1 MSNLNRII
9 KFMDVSYFLT
19 LSNSRVTDELLPR
32 IELFLLRY
40 NELPLKIKFKK
51 LSIFFYILMLTRG
64 NLLYSVVKIILF

>member
-1 MSNLNRII
+1 
-9 KFMDVSYFLT
+9 MDVSYFLT
-19 LSNSRVTDELLPR
+19 LSNSQVTDELLPR

>member
-1 MSNLNRII
+1 
-9 KFMDVSYFLT
+9 MDVSYFLT
-19 LSNSRVTDELLPR
+19 LSNSQVTDELLPR

-64 NLLYSVVKIILF
+64 NLLYSVVKNHIVLNSNLLVTCQ